1 MTLYEI
7 DQAIQGLVD
16 PETGELMDYEAFA
29 ALQMDRDAKIENMA
43 LWYKDLMADAKA
55 IKEEADTLN
64 ERRKALENK
73 AERLKS
79 YLTVCDRLGL
89 SALVEAHDEEE
100 IRRALRAGA
109 RIIGVNNRNL
119 KDFTVDVE
127 NSTRLRELVPDSVL
141 FVAESGIRSS
151 RDIQRLQEAKV
162 NGVLIGETLMRAPD
176 KKRMLD
182 ELRGNYDGN

>member
-79 YLTVCDRLGL
+79 YLSLALDGEKFQTARCSVIFRKTSSVQVSNPEALIRWL
-89 SALVEAHDEEE
+89 SRTAMTRSAS
-100 IRRALRAGA
+100 
-109 RIIGVNNRNL
+109 
-119 KDFTVDVE
+119 
-127 NSTRLRELVPDSVL
+127 STRNRRSAKLELASSLKTVFQSPTPTL
-141 FVAESGIRSS
+141 NRAEVWG
-151 RDIQRLQEAKV
+151 
-162 NGVLIGETLMRAPD
+162 
-176 KKRMLD
+176 
-182 ELRGNYDGN
+182 

>member
-79 YLTVCDRLGL
+79 YLSL
-89 SALVEAHDEEE
+89 ALDGEKFQT
-100 IRRALRAGA
+100 A
-109 RIIGVNNRNL
+109 RCSVTFRKTSSVQVSKEPEVSKTGIGKL
-119 KDFTVDVE
+119 IKE
-127 NSTRLRELVPDSVL
+127 GVPVPYDSI
-141 FVAESGIRSS
+141 EQGRS
-151 RDIQRLQEAKV
+151 V
-162 NGVLIGETLMRAPD
+162 GV
-176 KKRMLD
+176 K
-182 ELRGNYDGN
+182 

>member
-64 ERRKALENK
+64 ERRKVLENK

-79 YLTVCDRLGL
+79 YLSL
-89 SALVEAHDEEE
+89 ALDGEKFQTARCSVIFRKTSSVQVSNPEAL
-100 IRRALRAGA
+100 IRWLEQNGYDAECVKYKEPEVSKT
-109 RIIGVNNRNL
+109 GVGKL
-119 KDFTVDVE
+119 IKDG
-127 NSTRLRELVPDSVL
+127 VPVPYAHIAQGRSV
-141 FVAESGIRSS
+141 
-151 RDIQRLQEAKV
+151 
-162 NGVLIGETLMRAPD
+162 GV
-176 KKRMLD
+176 K
-182 ELRGNYDGN
+182 

>member
-29 ALQMDRDAKIENMA
+29 ALQMDAKIENMA

-79 YLTVCDRLGL
+79 YLSLALDGEKFQTARCSVTFRKTSSIQVSNPEALIRWLEQNGYHAEKVQPVDLFPRTKHCECVIAL
-89 SALVEAHDEEE
+89 SKGE
-100 IRRALRAGA
+100 I
-109 RIIGVNNRNL
+109 
-119 KDFTVDVE
+119 DF
-127 NSTRLRELVPDSVL
+127 
-141 FVAESGIRSS
+141 
-151 RDIQRLQEAKV
+151 
-162 NGVLIGETLMRAPD
+162 
-176 KKRMLD
+176 
-182 ELRGNYDGN
+182 

>member
-79 YLTVCDRLGL
+79 YLSLALDGEKFQTARCSVTFRKTSSIQVSNPEALTAGWSRTAMMRSASSTRNQRSARL
-89 SALVEAHDEEE
+89 ALASSL
-100 IRRALRAGA
+100 RRACP
-109 RIIGVNNRNL
+109 
-119 KDFTVDVE
+119 FHMP
-127 NSTRLRELVPDSVL
+127 RLSKAAVWR
-141 FVAESGIRSS
+141 
-151 RDIQRLQEAKV
+151 
-162 NGVLIGETLMRAPD
+162 
-176 KKRMLD
+176 
-182 ELRGNYDGN
+182 

>member
-79 YLTVCDRLGL
+79 YLSL
-89 SALVEAHDEEE
+89 ALDGEKFQTARCSVTFRKTSSVQVSNPEAL
-100 IRRALRAGA
+100 IRWLEQNGYDAECVKYKEPDVSKTG
-109 RIIGVNNRNL
+109 IGKL
-119 KDFTVDVE
+119 IKE
-127 NSTRLRELVPDSVL
+127 GVPVPYASIEQGRSV
-141 FVAESGIRSS
+141 
-151 RDIQRLQEAKV
+151 
-162 NGVLIGETLMRAPD
+162 GV
-176 KKRMLD
+176 K
-182 ELRGNYDGN
+182 

>member
-79 YLTVCDRLGL
+79 YLSL
-89 SALVEAHDEEE
+89 ALDGEKFQTARCSVTFRKTSSIQVSNPEAL
-100 IRRALRAGA
+100 IRSFNPLAGA
-109 RIIGVNNRNL
+109 
-119 KDFTVDVE
+119 E
-127 NSTRLRELVPDSVL
+127 RL
-141 FVAESGIRSS
+141 
-151 RDIQRLQEAKV
+151 
-162 NGVLIGETLMRAPD
+162 
-176 KKRMLD
+176 
-182 ELRGNYDGN
+182 

>member
-64 ERRKALENK
+64 ERRKALEKTARCSVTFRKTSSIQVSNPEALIRWLEQNGYD
-73 AERLKS
+73 AECVKYKEPEVS
-79 YLTVCDRLGL
+79 KTG
-89 SALVEAHDEEE
+89 
-100 IRRALRAGA
+100 
-109 RIIGVNNRNL
+109 IGKL
-119 KDFTVDVE
+119 IKE
-127 NSTRLRELVPDSVL
+127 GVPVPYASIEQGRSV
-141 FVAESGIRSS
+141 
-151 RDIQRLQEAKV
+151 
-162 NGVLIGETLMRAPD
+162 GV
-176 KKRMLD
+176 K
-182 ELRGNYDGN
+182 